1 MNLRMHIQTLN
12 SLNAV
17 TPACKK
23 YSKEELALMDIKAL
37 LALASDNA
45 DLRFRLLPK
54 GNKVVLYNYR
64 LREILARHPVTC
76 KLSSQNAGVVAA

>member
-1 MNLRMHIQTLN
+1 MNLRLHIKTLN

-23 YSKEELALMDIKAL
+23 YSKVELALMDLKAL

-54 GNKVVLYNYR
+54 ANKVVLYNCR
-64 LREILARHPVTC
+64 SREILARQPVTC